1 MINQVT
7 ICGSLGRD
15 PEIRHLQNTKVANLS
30 VATSEYW
37 KDKTTGERKSNTEWH
52 RIVVFGNLAQVCEDY
67 LRKGSKVFIVGKL
80 RTRKWTDSNN
90 IERYTTEI
98 VVSGPAAVLRNL
110 SPREKGDAHEEE
122 QAATAATEYD
132 PDDDIPF

>member
-52 RIVVFGNLAQVCEDY
+52 RVTVFGNLAGVCEDY

-110 SPREKGDAHEEE
+110 SPREKGDAHEDDHIPANG
-122 QAATAATEYD
+122 AAD
-132 PDDDIPF
+132 DDDIPF